1 MNSKLKKEVT
11 GMRLTKAIIQF
22 NYRIAKRL
30 VKQCLELKKNGSEQ
44 MSKVYSHIR

>member
-1 MNSKLKKEVT
+1 MNSKLNKEVT
-11 GMRLTKAIIQF
+11 GMRLSKVIIQF

-30 VKQCLELKKNGSEQ
+30 VKQWLELKNGSEQ